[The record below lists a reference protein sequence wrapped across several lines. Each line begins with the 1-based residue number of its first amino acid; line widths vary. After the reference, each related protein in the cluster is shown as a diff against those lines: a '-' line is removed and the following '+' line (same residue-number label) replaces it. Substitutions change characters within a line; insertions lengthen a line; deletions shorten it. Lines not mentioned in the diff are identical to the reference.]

1 MKNIAKIKY
10 SGNIGFNVVPNQN
23 IFHFESGLVFQM
35 KSKNV
40 TQNYLF
46 TLSFND
52 NDFNGYIII
61 GKNIIMFMKIILQ
74 KISQVIIV

>member
-35 KSKNV
+35 KSKNI

-46 TLSFND
+46 TLYFND
-52 NDFNGYIII
+52 NDFNG
-61 GKNIIMFMKIILQ
+61 
-74 KISQVIIV
+74 